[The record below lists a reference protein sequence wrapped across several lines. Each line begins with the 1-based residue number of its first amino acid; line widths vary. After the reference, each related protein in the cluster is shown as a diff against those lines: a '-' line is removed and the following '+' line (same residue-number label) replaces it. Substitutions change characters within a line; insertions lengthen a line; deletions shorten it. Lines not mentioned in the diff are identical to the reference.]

1 MPPFTLLIT
10 LFALL
15 LATTT
20 TTTITAL
27 PAPTTSRNFS
37 LTCTTI
43 SLTHNFFL
51 GATCALPPSPA
62 DAGGSAVQSDDNQLD
77 LTMCIGL
84 DQVTG
89 HMQWEV

>member
-1 MPPFTLLIT
+1 MASLTLLAT
-10 LFALL
+10 LFTLL
-15 LATTT
+15 LATTSTLT
-20 TTTITAL
+20 TAAPT
-27 PAPTTSRNFS
+27 PTTSGNFS

-62 DAGGSAVQSDDNQLD
+62 DVGGSGVQSDDNQLD